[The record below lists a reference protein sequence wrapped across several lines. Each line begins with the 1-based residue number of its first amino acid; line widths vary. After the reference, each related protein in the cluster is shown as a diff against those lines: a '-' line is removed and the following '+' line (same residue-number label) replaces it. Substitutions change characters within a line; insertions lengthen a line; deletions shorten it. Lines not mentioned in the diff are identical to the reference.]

1 MIILPKNLEQF
12 TVCTLIIDETHI
24 FLAVGRR
31 PFPISDPSALEL
43 GPVRLLQPENLEAV
57 KRVVKEEEMP
67 AAPISASNAFNSR
80 YVGMSMEL
88 PCCNSKENQIPKLI

>member
-1 MIILPKNLEQF
+1 MRHGFLEGG
-12 TVCTLIIDETHI
+12 EK
-24 FLAVGRR
+24 A
-31 PFPISDPSALEL
+31 DPSVTRALEL

-80 YVGMSMEL
+80 YVNGIALLQFLSE
-88 PCCNSKENQIPKLI
+88 IRF